1 MKRFDEL
8 TKQDLTKLRKE
19 IVLNSLYVHDY
30 QNSFGFADESVC
42 SFFDGYVSYLEE
54 LAEEDNF
61 VCNTF
66 FELANKYDTEDNLWS
81 WYNCFDDFSWV
92 DYVTDDID

>member
-42 SFFDGYVSYLEE
+42 SFFDGYVSYL
-54 LAEEDNF
+54 LATSGTNSITCF
-61 VCNTF
+61 VMYISQPNPSPPATTPSDHKSF
-66 FELANKYDTEDNLWS
+66 
-81 WYNCFDDFSWV
+81 
-92 DYVTDDID
+92 